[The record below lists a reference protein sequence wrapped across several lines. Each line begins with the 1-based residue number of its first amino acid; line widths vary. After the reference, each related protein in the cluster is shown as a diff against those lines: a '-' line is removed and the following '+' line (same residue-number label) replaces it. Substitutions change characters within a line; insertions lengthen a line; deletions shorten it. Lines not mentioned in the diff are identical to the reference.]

1 MNVKKAQ
8 KSLAWSFALLGLA
21 AVTVWQMNE
30 ATARQH
36 QEQLNNALLAA
47 LPNDNIAA
55 VRDLLQRGADPDSCE
70 QPASLREKI
79 EADYRSVRLLEHLS
93 WKAHYS
99 FALETAVVDDDPDI
113 VQALL
118 AAGAN
123 VRQKD
128 NDGQTALDVAQI
140 DSDPK
145 IYAMLSKAV
154 AKQKNDD
161 KSSRS
166 H

>member
-1 MNVKKAQ
+1 VKKAQ
-8 KSLAWSFALLGLA
+8 KLLTWSLALLGLV

-36 QEQLNNALLAA
+36 QEQLNNALLEAI
-47 LPNDNIAA
+47 PNDNIAA
-55 VRDLLQRGADPDSCE
+55 VRDLIRRGADPDSCE

-79 EADYRSVRLLEHLS
+79 EGEYRGVRFLEHLS

-99 FALETAVVDDDPDI
+99 FALEKAVIDDDPDI

-118 AAGAN
+118 AAGAD

-128 NDGQTALDVAQI
+128 NDGQTALDMAQV

-145 IYAMLSKAV
+145 IYAMLLKAV
-154 AKQKNDD
+154 SRDNSD
-161 KSSRS
+161 KPSES